1 LVARQRR
8 GLTGAS
14 HAAKESAMN
23 WTQIENK
30 WDQIKNDAKAEWG
43 RLTETDLQTIRGNR
57 DQLVGKI
64 VERYGVLK
72 ANAQRDVEEWTQR
85 MHTKLDAIRRPHDR
99 G

>member
-1 LVARQRR
+1 
-8 GLTGAS
+8 
-14 HAAKESAMN
+14 MN
-23 WTQIENK
+23 WTQIESK
-30 WDQIKNDAKAEWG
+30 WDQLKADAKAEWG
-43 RLTETDLQTIRGNR
+43 RLSDTDLQAIRGNR

-85 MHTKLDAIRRPHDR
+85 MLTKLDAIRRPHDQ